1 MVCCTPWRPLDSV
14 GVARRHITRDEYLR
28 MAEVGILRDDER
40 VELLRGEVVVM
51 SPIGLAHARVVSVLV
66 RILVRQLG
74 GDWLV
79 QPQGPLRMWTDSMPE
94 PDLAVVPTG
103 SFTQFADRCALVI
116 EVADSSLH
124 KDLRIKAP
132 LYAEAAIPVYWLVD
146 LTAREVLVMTD
157 PVDGVYQRV
166 DRARP
171 GDVLT
176 LAGQPDVAVPVA
188 EIVPP
193 G

>member
-1 MVCCTPWRPLDSV
+1 METLDSV
-14 GVARRHITRDEYLR
+14 GVARRRITRDEYLR

-51 SPIGLAHARVVSVLV
+51 SPIGAHHAQSVTRLT
-66 RILVRQLG
+66 RMLIQQLSAAL
-74 GDWLV
+74 DV
-79 QPQGPLRMWTDSMPE
+79 QPQCPLPVRGDSMPE
-94 PDLAVVPTG
+94 PDLAVVPRGT
-103 SFTQFADRCALVI
+103 FDAYATTCLLVI

>member
-1 MVCCTPWRPLDSV
+1 MLQSMDTLESI
-14 GVARRHITRDEYLR
+14 GVTRRRISREEYLR

-51 SPIGLAHARVVSVLV
+51 SPTGRPHAQSVIRLNRLLVHQVSA
-66 RILVRQLG
+66 G
-74 GDWLV
+74 FDV
-79 QPQGPLRMWTDSMPE
+79 QPQLPLPILEDSMPE
-94 PDLAVVPTG
+94 PDLAVVPRGTFDAYATG
-103 SFTQFADRCALVI
+103 CVLVI
-116 EVADSSLH
+116 EVADTSLG
-124 KDLRIKAP
+124 KDLRLKAP
-132 LYAEAAIPVYWLVD
+132 LYAAAGIPVYWLVD
-146 LTAREVLVMTD
+146 VNAREVLVMTD

-166 DRARP
+166 EHARP

-176 LAGQPDVAVPVA
+176 VEGQPAIAVPVA